1 MQREIS
7 ARDSK
12 MNLFPGFTVNSTF
25 LLFAYLSL
33 SLILTISASAASKK
47 VESPEDVIVVKDYKW
62 LSGGMGQAA
71 ILKDITLEN
80 KGKKDYKN
88 LQVEVE
94 LFTTNDIP
102 LGSLRSTIHE
112 TLPAGSE
119 NTFQRVNFGIMHS
132 QLEKTV
138 IRIVSAEAIEQGPP
152 GSPKDLILVKDWQW
166 TGGQYGTEAILKEIT
181 LENKSGQHYKNIKIK
196 VDNLGVGGSGK
207 VGYEGYTSR
216 IVIHDVLPA
225 GSTKTFNNINVGFKH
240 PDTKNSHIS
249 VSDAVAIST
258 KELNYRLAEKEGKPV
273 KKRYKKVAK
282 KTTEEK
288 SETGTEAPVSEE
300 TSSEKSSLS
309 LSERYRQKLAQKT
322 EEPSISSEGEVSE
335 SKAEVPAKK
344 EGTSEEEIETVTST
358 EEEAEVEEEGGIMGS
373 VSKLGKRIAGIF
385 KDDSEEDIEEDKPST
400 RGEELEEEG
409 EVAVTPGEAATVREV
424 PEEEEEE
431 EVAIPKEDILVKAYT
446 WAGGGVP
453 GTMGVLDEIVLEN
466 RSGITYTNILLIVE
480 FFAESPR
487 RPMGSNRVTV
497 NEVLPPYSEKVLK
510 RVKIG
515 YLNTI
520 PDEIDIKVM
529 DASAIR

>member
-1 MQREIS
+1 MQHDKVLSINRL
-7 ARDSK
+7 
-12 MNLFPGFTVNSTF
+12 NLF
-25 LLFAYLSL
+25 LSL
-33 SLILTISASAASKK
+33 AVNPALFLFVYLFLSANLTLSVNAASKK
-47 VESPEDVIVVKDYKW
+47 VESPEDVVVVKDYKW

-119 NTFQRVNFGIMHS
+119 NTFHRVNFGIMHS
-132 QLEKTV
+132 PLEKTV
-138 IRIVSAEAIEQGPP
+138 LRIVSAETIEQGPP

-181 LENKSGQHYKNIKIK
+181 LENKSGQHYKDIKIK
-196 VDNLGVGGSGK
+196 VDNLGVGGSSK

-282 KTTEEK
+282 KTTKEK
-288 SETGTEAPVSEE
+288 SEAEAPASGE

-322 EEPSISSEGEVSE
+322 EEPSIPEASEVRE
-335 SKAEVPAKK
+335 SKAESPTKT
-344 EGTSEEEIETVTST
+344 EGASEEEIETVTAT
-358 EEEAEVEEEGGIMGS
+358 EEEAEVEENGGIMGS
-373 VSKLGKRIAGIF
+373 VSKLGKRIVGIF
-385 KDDSEEDIEEDKPST
+385 KGDSEEYVEEDRPSA
-400 RGEELEEEG
+400 REEELEEEG

-431 EVAIPKEDILVKAYT
+431 EVAIPRDDILVKAYT

-453 GTMGVLDEIVLEN
+453 GTVGVLDEIVLEN
-466 RSGITYTNILLIVE
+466 RSGITYTNILLSVE

-497 NEVLPPYSEKVLK
+497 NEVLPPYSEKVLR

-520 PDEIDIKVM
+520 PDEIDIKVI

>member
-1 MQREIS
+1 MQHGIV

-12 MNLFPGFTVNSTF
+12 MNLFPGFTANSTF
-25 LLFAYLSL
+25 FLFAYLCL
-33 SLILTISASAASKK
+33 SVILTLSASAASKK
-47 VESPEDVIVVKDYKW
+47 AESPEDVIVVKNYKW

-119 NTFQRVNFGIMHS
+119 NTFHRVNFGIMHS

-138 IRIVSAEAIEQGPP
+138 IRIVSAETIEQGPP

-181 LENKSGQHYKNIKIK
+181 LENKSGQHYKDIKIK

-282 KTTEEK
+282 KTVEEK
-288 SETGTEAPVSEE
+288 SETEAPVSGE
-300 TSSEKSSLS
+300 TSYEKSSLS

-322 EEPSISSEGEVSE
+322 EEPSISPSSEVSE
-335 SKAEVPAKK
+335 SVAESSRKT
-344 EGTSEEEIETVTST
+344 EGTSEEEIETDTAT
-358 EEEAEVEEEGGIMGS
+358 DEEAEVEEKGGIMGS
-373 VSKLGKRIAGIF
+373 VSKLGKRIVGIF
-385 KDDSEEDIEEDKPST
+385 KGDSEKDVEEDKPST
-400 RGEELEEEG
+400 REKDLEEEG
-409 EVAVTPGEAATVREV
+409 EVAVTPGEAATVREI

-431 EVAIPKEDILVKAYT
+431 EVAIPKDDILVKAYT

-453 GTMGVLDEIVLEN
+453 GTIGVLDEIVLEN
-466 RSGITYTNILLIVE
+466 RSGITYTNILLNIE